1 MGRGIGPALEAHDI
15 LAVLQNK
22 PDAPGDLRHRAA
34 VLAGAALEIGG
45 AAEPG
50 AGYALALAT
59 LADGQA
65 WTKFQRIC
73 QAQGGMR
80 EPPRALHIRPLTA
93 ARAGRIVQINNRKI
107 AQLAKLAGAPEA
119 KAAGVT
125 MEVMLGAD
133 VGIGQPLLQLHA
145 DTAGEL
151 AYAME
156 YASRNPDIIEIAT

>member
-1 MGRGIGPALEAHDI
+1 M
-15 LAVLQNK
+15 
-22 PDAPGDLRHRAA
+22 
-34 VLAGAALEIGG
+34 
-45 AAEPG
+45 
-50 AGYALALAT
+50 
-59 LADGQA
+59 
-65 WTKFQRIC
+65 
-73 QAQGGMR
+73 
-80 EPPRALHIRPLTA
+80 HIRPLTA

-156 YASRNPDIIEIAT
+156 YACRNPDIIEIAT

>member
-1 MGRGIGPALEAHDI
+1 
-15 LAVLQNK
+15 
-22 PDAPGDLRHRAA
+22 
-34 VLAGAALEIGG
+34 
-45 AAEPG
+45 
-50 AGYALALAT
+50 
-59 LADGQA
+59 
-65 WTKFQRIC
+65 
-73 QAQGGMR
+73 MR
-80 EPPRALHIRPLTA
+80 EPPRALHVRPLTA
-93 ARAGRIVQINNRKI
+93 GRAGRIVQINNRKI